1 MTVGEP
7 GPEARALFAAARR
20 LIPLDRRMRGIPD
33 HQPVNLGTPAG
44 AVRDL
49 VRALIAAERV
59 WPKVEPI
66 QFDAEALG
74 TGSAPAEPAA
84 GRDGGGGDD

>member
-1 MTVGEP
+1 MNAVEP

-20 LIPLDRRMRGIPD
+20 LMPLDRRMEGIPD
-33 HQPVNLGTPAG
+33 HQAINLGTSAG

-49 VRALIAAERV
+49 VRALTAAERV
-59 WPKVEPI
+59 WPKVKSI
-66 QFDAEALG
+66 QVEAAALG

-84 GRDGGGGDD
+84 DRDGGGGE